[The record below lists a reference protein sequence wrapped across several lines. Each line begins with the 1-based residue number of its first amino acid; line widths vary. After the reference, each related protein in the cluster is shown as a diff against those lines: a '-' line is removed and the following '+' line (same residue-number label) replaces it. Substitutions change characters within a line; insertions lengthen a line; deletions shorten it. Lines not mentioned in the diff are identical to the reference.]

1 MCVIIVL
8 VWLLFVQYI
17 PSILTRI
24 SKTPQDFW
32 WETRDLVRFSILL
45 VDTVKHAWQANDS
58 TSNSG
63 LEGLVISLKEAL
75 PQPKQLVK
83 RIFM

>member
-1 MCVIIVL
+1 MCMIIVL

-32 WETRDLVRFSILL
+32 WETRDLVRFFMLL
-45 VDTVKHAWQANDS
+45 VDAVKHTRQAYDRTS
-58 TSNSG
+58 TSG
-63 LEGLVISLKEAL
+63 LEGLVLSLKEAL
-75 PQPKQLVK
+75 PQP
-83 RIFM
+83 

>member
-32 WETRDLVRFSILL
+32 WETRDLVRFFMLL
-45 VDTVKHAWQANDS
+45 VDAVKHMRQANDRTS
-58 TSNSG
+58 TSG
-63 LEGLVISLKEAL
+63 LEGLVLSLKEAL
-75 PQPKQLVK
+75 PQP
-83 RIFM
+83 